1 MVDLSPSPFAPSLP
15 VNTNLTPTPSPRAR
29 SEHLPVT
36 AQYEVWGKLVGV
48 VVLGGDIIY
57 TFGHARVVMGR
68 PDGSRAN

>member
-1 MVDLSPSPFAPSLP
+1 
-15 VNTNLTPTPSPRAR
+15 
-29 SEHLPVT
+29 VT